1 MPKFIDN
8 FSFIDGDV
16 IYGDREDRKK
26 YKNAAEI
33 LYDASST
40 GKAALKAVFDD
51 VWVTIDQYNNTTFLP
66 FDERPG
72 VLQTIAGIAGTLPR
86 ERATRY
92 VNAFFDHPSSTKPT
106 TLTSQQ
112 RTKES
117 SIPTAR
123 DYDLLALQ
131 RIRRSCKFGVL
142 NLAQALGTRAKIH
155 FVLDSLQGDRMRQI
169 VHKEA
174 YKSNDMMRGGGT
186 AVPVTTS
193 ELRAVYR
200 EQKRLKTPVLFYRNL
215 EQVPPPWEEDAALWQ
230 QYAKVRYLKY
240 KTRMEAS
247 MPVNPTAKAAALS
260 MLQRAQIHAD
270 ADDFLAAVDLIREFL
285 RFGLAVA
292 TPLPDDDGL

>member
-8 FSFIDGDV
+8 FSFINGDV

-26 YKNAAEI
+26 YRSAAET
-33 LYDASST
+33 LYDTSSPD
-40 GKAALKAVFDD
+40 KAALKAVFDD

-66 FDERPG
+66 FDERPE
-72 VLQTIAGIAGTLPR
+72 VLQLIAGLKQALPR

-92 VNAFFDHPSSTKPT
+92 ANAFFDHPSSTKPA
-106 TLTSQQ
+106 TLTQQQ

-117 SIPTAR
+117 SIATAR
-123 DYDLLALQ
+123 DSDLLALQ

-142 NLAQALGTRAKIH
+142 NLAQALGTQAKIH
-155 FVLDSLQGDRMRQI
+155 FVLDSLHGERMRQI

-174 YKSNDMMRGGGT
+174 YKSNDMMRGGGN
-186 AVPVTTS
+186 AIPVTTS

-215 EQVPPPWEEDAALWQ
+215 EQVLPPWEEDAALWQ
-230 QYAKVRYLKY
+230 QYGKARYFKY

-247 MPVNPTAKAAALS
+247 MPVNPTAQVAALS
-260 MLQRAQIHAD
+260 MLQRAQIVAD
-270 ADDFLAAVDLIREFL
+270 TDDFLAAVDLIREFL
-285 RFGLAVA
+285 RFGLAAA
-292 TPLPDDDGL
+292 TPLPDDDEL